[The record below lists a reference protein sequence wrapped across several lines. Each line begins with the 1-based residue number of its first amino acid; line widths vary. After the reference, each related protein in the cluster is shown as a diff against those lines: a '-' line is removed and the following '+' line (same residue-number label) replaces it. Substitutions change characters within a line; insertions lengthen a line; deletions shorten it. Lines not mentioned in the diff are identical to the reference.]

1 MGSRGGRR
9 WKRGLAPD
17 LGLGLTETTRKSLS
31 HQIRRMMLRGLHES
45 GEPESPVEMME
56 RIPGATLGLISYHA
70 GILRDY
76 GVTRL
81 QGEGQVRGAT
91 QHFYVS
97 AVADDPEVEEVLTAT
112 EAEDREPEAI

>member
-1 MGSRGGRR
+1 MGSQRRRR

-17 LGLGLTETTRKSLS
+17 LGLGLTESTRKALS
-31 HQIRRMMLRGLHES
+31 HQMRRMMLRDLHDAD
-45 GEPESPVEMME
+45 EPKSPVEMME

-81 QGEGQVRGAT
+81 QGEGQVRGVT

-97 AVADDPEVEEVLTAT
+97 TVAGDPEVEEVLAAT
-112 EAEDREPEAI
+112 KDEDRELGAT